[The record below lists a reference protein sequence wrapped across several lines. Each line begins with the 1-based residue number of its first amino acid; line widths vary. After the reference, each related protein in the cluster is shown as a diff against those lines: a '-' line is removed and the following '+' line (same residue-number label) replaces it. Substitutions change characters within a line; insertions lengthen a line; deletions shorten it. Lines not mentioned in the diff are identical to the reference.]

1 MWLLKVISL
10 EIISEVIN
18 IFVLRLLSV
27 REFPD
32 AICQLFGGYVS
43 AILLG
48 VGYNLNLN
56 EYFGKDLSRT
66 YFISA

>member
-1 MWLLKVISL
+1 MSSLGEENRVLGHQHLTITRKYRINVAFESYSTL

-32 AICQLFGGYVS
+32 AICQFLEVM
-43 AILLG
+43 
-48 VGYNLNLN
+48 
-56 EYFGKDLSRT
+56 
-66 YFISA
+66 